1 MNNHLREPN
10 STSLQQTDALPRCE
24 RVVALG
30 RKLVDELGAEP
41 AVDTLSRWMAHYVAE
56 LIDAASNAAPEE
68 RAAAESKCFDTI
80 MELWGHRAELP
91 DGRRPLENLEPI
103 VRALESLDPDNE
115 MPRFFRSVR
124 GTIDRAEESSHTLSL
139 LDFVDGI
146 DSTARI
152 LIGYTL
158 ADAARSALDESK
170 EWVAAAEEAGTGPGF
185 VRILTSFVTGGR
197 DGDVESDRI
206 EFERKRLL
214 DQLECLEA
222 FTRVAA
228 GLTDELRGRLD
239 ALSSG
244 DLDGSGDDGK
254 AG

>member
-1 MNNHLREPN
+1 M
-10 STSLQQTDALPRCE
+10 
-24 RVVALG
+24 ALG

-68 RAAAESKCFDTI
+68 RAAAERNCFDTI
-80 MELWGHRAELP
+80 LELWKHRAELP

-103 VRALESLDPDNE
+103 VRALDSLDPDNE

-139 LDFVDGI
+139 LDVVDGI

-158 ADAARSALDESK
+158 ADAARSALHESK
-170 EWVAAAEEAGTGPGF
+170 DWVAAAEEAGSGPGF
-185 VRILTSFVTGGR
+185 VRVLTSFVSGGR
-197 DGDVESDRI
+197 DSDEQSDRT
-206 EFERKRLL
+206 ELERKRLS
-214 DQLECLEA
+214 DHLECLEA
-222 FTRVAA
+222 FTNAAA
-228 GLTDELRGRLD
+228 GLTDELRARLD

-244 DLDGSGDDGK
+244 DLAERGDDGK
-254 AG
+254 GG